1 VKIGVFDSG
10 IGGITVL
17 NELTARMPAA
27 EFLYFGDTANVP
39 YGTKSETQI
48 QNLVSSASARMRTR
62 ELDALV
68 IACNTAA
75 SLARPQIDK
84 IFPDIP
90 VIDAVEAGV
99 LACLRAMKHRESDLS
114 PLLIL
119 GTRAT
124 VKSHVY
130 ARLLKAENPALL
142 VIEQEC
148 PLLVPMIEEGWI
160 DHPVLLATVDVYT
173 KIYQTMIPGV
183 ALLACTHYPWIKKA
197 FQNALPGWMILD
209 SAQSVAEI
217 LCEQLPED
225 LLAKNSRVDESVAE
239 SSPTIRWFFSDP
251 ESVSRTLLK
260 SEPDS
265 WVKF

>member
-1 VKIGVFDSG
+1 MKIGVFDSG
-10 IGGITVL
+10 IGGVTVL
-17 NELTARMPAA
+17 NELTKRLPSA

-48 QNLVSSASARMRTR
+48 QNLVSSASTRMRMQN
-62 ELDALV
+62 LDALV

-75 SLARPQIDK
+75 SLARTQIDS
-84 IFPDIP
+84 IFPEIP

-99 LACLRAMKHRESDLS
+99 LASLRAMKHRPRDLS

-130 ARLLKAENPALL
+130 SRLLKAEDPALL

-160 DHPVLLATVDVYT
+160 DHPLLLATVDLYT

-197 FQNALPGWMILD
+197 FQNALPGWTFLD
-209 SAQSVAEI
+209 SAESVAEI

-225 LLAKNSRVDESVAE
+225 PLAQKSGAIQT
-239 SSPTIRWFFSDP
+239 SPTIQWFFSDP
-251 ESVSRTLLK
+251 ESVSQTLLK
-260 SEPDS
+260 SKPES
-265 WVKF
+265 WTRF